1 MVDQLVEASVLLG
14 VGMSV
19 VFAFLTLLIGGIH
32 AIAWFERTFPTP
44 PEQNKARPRAAG
56 SINNNTIKSANKS
69 ANNNAVANNNNPT
82 TVSPQIAAAISAA
95 VNTHRQTTSK

>member
-44 PEQNKARPRAAG
+44 PEQNKARPRSAG
-56 SINNNTIKSANKS
+56 SINKNSNKS